1 MPEAIKQTMLEE
13 QARLQVE
20 DPDRARRIRDR
31 LKDVMQM
38 LRPRRFRRTPAG
50 DVHAGGP
57 TSSGGD
63 GTDGPI
69 IERIAGA
76 GRRQSPGG
84 SRGIGS
90 ALTQIDERSGESAS
104 EVFLILHLDPKWV
117 TEAES
122 EDFPLVNGNDKG
134 LHDRAAA
141 LAGEDGVSASI
152 LLLNLE
158 FRGYQAILATVNEWA
173 NPEGDDDKARVI
185 ETYTQEWVEQKMIE
199 AVNGLR
205 QLENGSSWTALNFD
219 DALSP
224 VALTAAF
231 MADRY
236 HTLREIK
243 RQVGSMR
250 RIDASA

>member
-38 LRPRRFRRTPAG
+38 LRPRRFRRMPTG
-50 DVHAGGP
+50 DVLAGGP
-57 TSSGGD
+57 TPSGGD
-63 GTDGPI
+63 GSTGPVV
-69 IERIAGA
+69 ERTPGT
-76 GRRQSPGG
+76 GRRQSSGG
-84 SRGIGS
+84 TRGIGA
-90 ALTQIDERSGESAS
+90 ALTQVDEQAGEPAS
-104 EVFLILHLDPKWV
+104 EVFSILRLDPKWV
-117 TEAES
+117 TESES
-122 EDFPLVNGNDKG
+122 EDFPLVNGNGKG

-141 LAGEDGVSASI
+141 LAGEDGITASI
-152 LLLNLE
+152 LLLNRE

-173 NPEGDDDKARVI
+173 NADGDDDKAQLI

-205 QLENGSSWTALNFD
+205 QLENGSTWTAVNFD

-236 HTLREIK
+236 HTLREVK
-243 RQVGSMR
+243 RQVGGMR
-250 RIDASA
+250 RSEATA